1 MNGRIDGWMDGWMD
15 EVSCLGL
22 SWAAGQS
29 CGSRWWSPWVEAQVT
44 WLQGAPPC
52 PALFPLL
59 LLGCSANFLVFISS
73 ISSFTGLISNIKKAV
88 TSVVNLV
95 EMYLVQ
101 DVVSTPLLAA
111 QSQARWGADV
121 TFPGWAVLFG
131 HLPFWGAHFLRA
143 VSCCSPPSF
152 SLVWGEGEE
161 GSDISRNHWIPTWII
176 YHTHALP
183 VGLLAIFSFIE
194 HNFI

>member
-59 LLGCSANFLVFISS
+59 CQLPGLYQFHLQLHWTDQQYQKGCDLSRESGGDVPPTFLFLFMYFFFMNFFLGLRVVAFVMLSLFPTYQFHLSVIQWLLQESFRQKPIDESLMVVF
-73 ISSFTGLISNIKKAV
+73 
-88 TSVVNLV
+88 
-95 EMYLVQ
+95 
-101 DVVSTPLLAA
+101 
-111 QSQARWGADV
+111 
-121 TFPGWAVLFG
+121 WAL
-131 HLPFWGAHFLRA
+131 
-143 VSCCSPPSF
+143 S
-152 SLVWGEGEE
+152 
-161 GSDISRNHWIPTWII
+161 
-176 YHTHALP
+176 
-183 VGLLAIFSFIE
+183 
-194 HNFI
+194 